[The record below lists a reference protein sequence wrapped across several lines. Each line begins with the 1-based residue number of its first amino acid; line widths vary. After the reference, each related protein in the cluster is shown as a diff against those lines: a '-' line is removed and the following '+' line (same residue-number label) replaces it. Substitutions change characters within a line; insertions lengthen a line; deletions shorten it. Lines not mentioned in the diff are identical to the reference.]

1 MALLFRRS
9 TKGQSKAAKEKEK
22 GKENENAS
30 LDASETI
37 KIEDSVSNTEEAEN
51 NNNDN
56 KYELPPD
63 TPEKKGEADA
73 MAKED
78 ITKAKG
84 EITVSDDILKE
95 LSYG

>member
-1 MALLFRRS
+1 M
-9 TKGQSKAAKEKEK
+9 
-22 GKENENAS
+22 
-30 LDASETI
+30 
-37 KIEDSVSNTEEAEN
+37 SNTEEAE
-51 NNNDN
+51 N

-73 MAKED
+73 IPEGD
-78 ITKAKG
+78 IAKAKG